1 MNKNTIVL
9 GRIFGIPLNVDSS
22 WFLIFALLSWM
33 LAINYYPGEFQD
45 WPQWQY
51 WLMGMVTSFFLF
63 VSVIL
68 HELGHSLVAR
78 RFRLPVQ
85 RITLFVFGGIA
96 QIAGEPPSAWAEF
109 WIALAGPIVS
119 FFLAAAFYFVT
130 PLAEG
135 MEALSAFFK
144 YLAFINL
151 VLAGFNLI
159 PGFPLDGGRIFRS
172 LLWGITGDLRKAT
185 IVAANVGRFF
195 AFAFIFLGALQIIA
209 GRIMDGLWTIF
220 IGLFLESAASSQI
233 HQQEVRTLLIR
244 HKVQE
249 AMNPN
254 FAIVPADSS
263 LQEIVD
269 RHVLGMGRR
278 AVIVVDDGDIAGM
291 LTLHHLKSVSPEKW
305 PIVQVAQV
313 MLPFSRM
320 RWVTPDTDMWSTL
333 QAMDKD
339 GVNQLP
345 VLREGKLVG
354 IITRGDLISFL
365 NYLHS
370 LST

>member
-1 MNKNTIVL
+1 MNKNTISL

-33 LAINYYPGEFQD
+33 LASNYYPREFPG
-45 WPQWQY
+45 WPLWQY
-51 WLMGMVTSFFLF
+51 WFMGMFTSIFLF
-63 VSVIL
+63 VSVLL

-78 RFRLPVQ
+78 HFHLPVQ

-96 QIAGEPPSAWAEF
+96 QIAGEPPSARAEF

-119 FFLAAAFYFVT
+119 FALAALFHLIT
-130 PLAEG
+130 PLVQG
-135 MEALSAFFK
+135 WDALFAFFK

-151 VLAGFNLI
+151 ILAGFNLI

-172 LLWGITGDLRKAT
+172 ILWGITKNLRKAT
-185 IVAANVGRFF
+185 FIAANVGRFF
-195 AFAFIFLGALQIIA
+195 AFAFIFLGAMQIIA
-209 GRIMDGLWTIF
+209 GHIMDGLWTIF

-233 HQQEVRTLLIR
+233 QQQEMRTLLVR
-244 HKVQE
+244 HKVNE

-269 RHVLGMGRR
+269 HHVLGMGRR
-278 AVIVVDDGDIAGM
+278 AVIVVDDGEIAGM
-291 LTLHHLKSVSPEKW
+291 LTLHHLKSVSPDKW
-305 PIVQVAQV
+305 PQVRVAEV
-313 MLPFSRM
+313 MLPASQM
-320 RWVTPDTDMWSTL
+320 RWVTPDTDLWSAL
-333 QAMDKD
+333 QAMDRD

-345 VLREGKLVG
+345 VLQDGKLVG